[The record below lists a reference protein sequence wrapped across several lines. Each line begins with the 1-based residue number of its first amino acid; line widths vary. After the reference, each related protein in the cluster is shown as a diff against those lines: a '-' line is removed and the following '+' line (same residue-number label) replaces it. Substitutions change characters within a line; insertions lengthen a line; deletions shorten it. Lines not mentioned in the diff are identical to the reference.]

1 MSTQT
6 SEAQAAKGSATG
18 DATAPG
24 SNGAPRA
31 LRGLA
36 AGLHKAQQSA
46 RAVEKSSKN
55 DFQHYRYA
63 SSDDV
68 IAEGRAAMNEGGC
81 TLSLESSQVLI
92 LATGVAALRVVV
104 RKEKDNKELTF
115 ESFILRCTFV
125 LEHAESGESRPIV
138 CDFPFQPEAGRP
150 LDKALAAARTVA
162 LAYTYRDVLG
172 LQRVPEG
179 ERGAEMDRR
188 DDRPDPAPQR
198 QDQAPTGWQGTSSQ
212 QAPAAAPPP
221 FDTVAMLK
229 QLEAAKTR
237 AELTTIY
244 NSIPRSRRKE
254 FDSNFTE
261 RAKALGAAA

>member
-1 MSTQT
+1 MSDQT
-6 SEAQAAKGSATG
+6 SETQVAKRGVEG
-18 DATAPG
+18 DAQAPG

-46 RAVEKSSKN
+46 RAVEKSAKN
-55 DFQHYRYA
+55 DYQHYRYA

-92 LATGVAALRVVV
+92 LSTGVAALRVVV

-115 ESFILRCTFV
+115 ESFILRCTFS
-125 LEHAESGESRPIV
+125 LEHADSGERRPIV

-188 DDRPDPAPQR
+188 DDRPDEREPRREERREPPA
-198 QDQAPTGWQGTSSQ
+198 Q
-212 QAPAAAPPP
+212 QAPAAPAQPQ
-221 FDTVAMLK
+221 VSAAEVLK
-229 QLEAAKTR
+229 KIAAAATD
-237 AELTTIY
+237 AELVAIW
-244 NSIPRSRRKE
+244 NGIPAPMRKSCMSSFSERRQAI
-254 FDSNFTE
+254 S
-261 RAKALGAAA
+261 AAGKAA